1 MEENKKV
8 YFKTSCSKSLACKM
22 DQENKEKGEP
32 VDNFFERLQ
41 EVLQEVEKE
50 EMLQPTAW
58 RYG

>member
-1 MEENKKV
+1 MKETKEGYLTV
-8 YFKTSCSKSLACKM
+8 SCSKSLACKM

-41 EVLQEVEKE
+41 EVLQEVEIE
-50 EMLQPTAW
+50 EMLEPTFL